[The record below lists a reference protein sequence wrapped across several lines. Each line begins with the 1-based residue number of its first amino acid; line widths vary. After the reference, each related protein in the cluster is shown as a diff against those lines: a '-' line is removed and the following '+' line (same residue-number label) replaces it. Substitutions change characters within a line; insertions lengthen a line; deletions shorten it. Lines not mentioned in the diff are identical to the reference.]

1 MLKKLS
7 LIAASLALGISGS
20 LIAKAATPAKLLVI
34 HSSYCGHCE
43 KWRQEV
49 EKSIVKDAKIHGME
63 TPNLE
68 LYDMTE
74 NVDNK
79 KVEKL
84 TKSKVLMKPINAVPV
99 FVALD
104 KNGLEKQGCRMAGY
118 ANKSEWYQRAKALI
132 EKCSD

>member
-1 MLKKLS
+1 M
-7 LIAASLALGISGS
+7 
-20 LIAKAATPAKLLVI
+20 
-34 HSSYCGHCE
+34 
-43 KWRQEV
+43 Q
-49 EKSIVKDAKIHGME
+49 

-132 EKCSD
+132 EKCSG